1 MAVIVATTVKQSK
14 RDIVLTWS
22 TMLNGDTG
30 DIYTNQSNR
39 FATFQVSGVFGAGGT
54 VVLQGSLDGTNWVTL
69 LDSAGAAISLTAAGF
84 LTVRDIALYYRPNVT
99 AGDGTTDLDCTLL
112 VR

>member
-1 MAVIVATTVKQSK
+1 MAVIVATTKKQSN

-30 DIYTNQSNR
+30 DIYTNSSNR
-39 FATFQVSGVFGAGGT
+39 FATVQVSGTFGAGGT
-54 VVLQGSLDGTNWVTL
+54 IVLEGSLDGTAWTTL
-69 LDSAGAAISLTAAGF
+69 LDSTGSAISLTAAGF

-99 AGDGTTDLDCTLL
+99 AGDGTTDLDCMLL
-112 VR
+112 AR